1 MRVSRCAA
9 IPALYDT
16 CVNTKEYT
24 FESLSYFASPDPVVG
39 ARGKIAQRIF
49 IGTYP
54 AVMRV
59 SSVAPSFASRTWL
72 ARTVCAGHR
81 RIWKKVGRIIV
92 GQRRHAKKNCRDT
105 FIKNTV
111 FIKSIL
117 SLTLA
122 TIAGGALADGRI
134 EGQVKAAEYGVA
146 LQGVKIRIAELNREA
161 VSQRDGR
168 YVFLDVDAGNYT
180 LETSYIGAD
189 PVRRSIV
196 VTDNQTTKTNFQL
209 VGVSGI
215 VENVIVI
222 GQAAGMNK
230 ALNKQRSAE
239 NIITAVSADA
249 IGQFPDTNVSEALQ
263 RLPGLSVERDQGEG
277 RYVRVRGMG
286 PDFNAVTINGVG
298 VPGPD
303 ADRRAVA
310 LDVIPSDLL
319 ENLIVTK
326 SLTPDMD
333 ANSLGGSIEVQS
345 LSAFDRDGAFWQMTA
360 EGSFDDNTEQTSP
373 KFAATASN
381 QFSVGGDENN
391 LGVAFGVSS
400 FKREFGSD
408 NVETGGAW
416 DFEEGVKLEELE
428 QRDYRI
434 SRERSGLT
442 LNLDFKPTTNTD
454 LYWRNLYSEY
464 TDSEIR
470 LANVIEFEDAVA
482 EGEIGSAEV
491 QRELKDRTETQEILS
506 TSFAGQ
512 TRFERWTV
520 DYRLA
525 HSESNEDEPQNIAGA
540 VFKIDDDV
548 IADEVFDLAFQGA
561 RKIRITAPAEY
572 YQSAS
577 YKPDEVELGSTNTND
592 DSDAVNLDFTR
603 DLQLGSNA
611 AQIKFGVKRTEREK
625 DNDVNVWVS
634 EDFNGDTALT
644 SFAKGVVDYQLGEFG
659 SGINT
664 RAVRAAIADQEVDE
678 VESSIG
684 DFAITE
690 DTSAAYLMGRI
701 DIDSWRILTGVRYE
715 DTSFTAQGYSWDDA
729 VEESTATH
737 FENSDDYFLPA
748 VHIRYSLN
756 DKTQIRAAWTNSVV
770 RPGFAQLSPGRLIE
784 EDDGDIEAEFGN
796 PDLKSLESSNL
807 DVGIEYYPG
816 VASVISAFAF
826 HKSIDNF
833 VYQTDVGG
841 TTGYEVF
848 DHAVTFVNGDSA
860 EITGIELAAS
870 KQFSS
875 LPAPWNGLLVG
886 GNATFVDSS
895 ADIGGYDDGEF
906 IARDIPMPSQSDTSA
921 NLMLGYESDKISM
934 RLSAN
939 YKSSYL
945 LEVLEPMESTY
956 DAYVDDQMQLDFSLR
971 YFLTDTIKV
980 HFEALNLT
988 DEVYYTY
995 VNNARYNAQYETYGA
1010 TYKLG
1015 ISFMS
1020 F

>member
-1 MRVSRCAA
+1 MNQ
-9 IPALYDT
+9 L
-16 CVNTKEYT
+16 NQH
-24 FESLSYFASPDPVVG
+24 
-39 ARGKIAQRIF
+39 KI
-49 IGTYP
+49 
-54 AVMRV
+54 
-59 SSVAPSFASRTWL
+59 RTN
-72 ARTVCAGHR
+72 
-81 RIWKKVGRIIV
+81 IW
-92 GQRRHAKKNCRDT
+92 
-105 FIKNTV
+105 IKNTLALTV
-111 FIKSIL
+111 A
-117 SLTLA
+117 TLA
-122 TIAGGALADGRI
+122 CSALADGRI
-134 EGQVKAAEYGVA
+134 EGQVKASEHGVA
-146 LQGVKIRIAELNREA
+146 LQGVKIRIAELNR
-161 VSQRDGR
+161 D
-168 YVFLDVDAGNYT
+168 
-180 LETSYIGAD
+180 
-189 PVRRSIV
+189 
-196 VTDNQTTKTNFQL
+196 
-209 VGVSGI
+209 
-215 VENVIVI
+215 
-222 GQAAGMNK
+222 K

-277 RYVRVRGMG
+277 RYVRVRGLG

-345 LSAFDRDGAFWQMTA
+345 LSAFDRDGAFWQFTA
-360 EGSFDDNTEQTSP
+360 EGSYDDNTEQTSP
-373 KFAATASN
+373 KFSATASN
-381 QFSVGGDENN
+381 QLSVGNDENN
-391 LGVAFGVSS
+391 VGVAFGLSS

-416 DFEEGVKLEELE
+416 DFEDGARLEEFE

-442 LNLDFKPTTNTD
+442 LNLDFKPTANTD

-464 TDSEIR
+464 TDAEIR
-470 LANVIEFEDAVA
+470 LANVIEFEEAVV
-482 EGEIGSAEV
+482 EGESGSAEV

-506 TSFAGQ
+506 SSLGGQ
-512 TRFERWTV
+512 TRFERWTM

-525 HSESNEDEPQNIAGA
+525 HSESSEDEPQNIAGA

-548 IADEVFDLAFQGA
+548 IADEAFDLSYTNTG
-561 RKIRITAPAEY
+561 KILISAPTEY

-577 YKPDEVELGSTNTND
+577 YKLDEVELGSTNTND
-592 DSDAVNLDFTR
+592 ESTAINMDFTR
-603 DLQLGSNA
+603 DLELAGNSAQLKFGVKHAEREKNNNVDIWIAEDFTGDTSLTEFSGGEVDYQLGKFGSTINA
-611 AQIKFGVKRTEREK
+611 AQIK
-625 DNDVNVWVS
+625 S
-634 EDFNGDTALT
+634 
-644 SFAKGVVDYQLGEFG
+644 
-659 SGINT
+659 
-664 RAVRAAIADQEVDE
+664 AIDDAEEDE

-684 DFAITE
+684 DYLITE
-690 DTSAAYLMGRI
+690 DTSAAYVMGRV
-701 DIDSWRILTGVRYE
+701 DINDWRILTGVRYE
-715 DTSFTAQGYSWDDA
+715 NTDFTAQGNSYDGET
-729 VEESTATH
+729 EELNAQS

-748 VHIRYSLN
+748 LHIRYSIS
-756 DKTQIRAAWTNSVV
+756 DKTQVRAAWTNSVV

-784 EDDGDIEAEFGN
+784 EDDGDLEAEFGN
-796 PDLKSLESSNL
+796 PHLNSLESSNL

-826 HKSIDNF
+826 HKTIDNF
-833 VYQTDVGG
+833 VYQTDLGG
-841 TTGYEVF
+841 TAGYEDF

-860 EITGIELAAS
+860 EITGIEFAAS

-875 LPAPWNGLLVG
+875 LPAPWNGLLIG

-895 ADIGGYDDGEF
+895 AEIGGYDDGEF

-921 NLMLGYESDKISM
+921 NVMIGYESDLISM

-939 YKSSYL
+939 YKSNYL

-980 HFEALNLT
+980 HFEVLNLT
-988 DEVYYTY
+988 DEVYYSY
-995 VNNARYNAQYETYGA
+995 VKDTQYNAQYESYGA

-1015 ISFMS
+1015 ITFMQ